1 VDVIGIDVSRDP
13 FDRGA
18 QLDTFPARTES
29 SQLRHSDQLPPTA
42 RHLQQPRGH
51 QETRSG
57 HRQEPNKD
65 RPRQGLAKPVIIIVR
80 ATKPVSSV
88 SFLVDL
94 GRKIS
99 ERTGEP
105 LEVVFIPADQCLD
118 SGV

>member
-65 RPRQGLAKPVIIIVR
+65 RPRQGLAKPVIIIIVR
-80 ATKPVSSV
+80 ATKPTICLFCLGCVS
-88 SFLVDL
+88 
-94 GRKIS
+94 
-99 ERTGEP
+99 
-105 LEVVFIPADQCLD
+105 LEDIPIKFIDNHAD
-118 SGV
+118 